1 MHATRLTWSISSG
14 LVPLC
19 IAFAITTMAPG
30 FQTEVQAFS
39 GASFVGGMIAG
50 HVVSGAVRRSRMRTD
65 AMVYTAY
72 NQPRTQ
78 TVYVEQPA
86 TVTTAQPS
94 VEQRLRQLDNLAEK
108 GYITPQEYKAKKQA
122 ILDNL

>member
-1 MHATRLTWSISSG
+1 
-14 LVPLC
+14 
-19 IAFAITTMAPG
+19 
-30 FQTEVQAFS
+30 
-39 GASFVGGMIAG
+39 
-50 HVVSGAVRRSRMRTD
+50 
-65 AMVYTAY
+65 MVHTAY

-78 TVYVEQPA
+78 TVYVAQP
-86 TVTTAQPS
+86 TPVTTAQPS